1 MSEGEAGTGDLFGDD
16 LCTMLCMVQ
25 AVAQSMLRMRGAE
38 AAIEQAWPHYGQH
51 NFKNE
56 VALVRLLEEAKA
68 AGLDGRTS
76 PIMDLVQ
83 KRITMVCVCGC
94 SLSSCVSMLWRP

>member
-1 MSEGEAGTGDLFGDD
+1 
-16 LCTMLCMVQ
+16 MLCMVQ

-51 NFKNE
+51 IFKNE

-68 AGLDGRTS
+68 AGLDG
-76 PIMDLVQ
+76 Q
-83 KRITMVCVCGC
+83 
-94 SLSSCVSMLWRP
+94 